1 MAKQKKKIK
10 TIKVDLEKCNG
21 CRACEVIC
29 AAFHATPKYGS
40 GNPARSRIRLIN
52 QPVKDIYLPMLAGQ
66 YTPAECPGR
75 LKYVDG
81 GKEFEECDYC
91 RAACPSRD
99 LFKEPDSGLPVICDM
114 CESDPPLEKP
124 MCVQWCLNDA
134 LVYEEREEEVE
145 ESSKL
150 DEMQAGVDELVDK
163 FGLQKVLDSVSRL
176 ASDSRQGMRKK
187 E

>member
-1 MAKQKKKIK
+1 MAKKKTIK
-10 TIKVDLEKCNG
+10 TITVDLEKCNG

-29 AAFHATPKYGS
+29 AAFHATPKYGT

-52 QPVKDIYLPMLAGQ
+52 QPVKDIYLPILAGQ

-75 LKYVDG
+75 TRYTDS

-91 RAACPSRD
+91 RAVCPSRD

-114 CESDPPLEKP
+114 CESDPPLAKP
-124 MCVQWCLNDA
+124 VCVQWCLNDA
-134 LVYEEREEEVE
+134 LIYEEREEEVE
-145 ESSKL
+145 ESAKL

-163 FGLQKVLDSVSRL
+163 FGLQKVLDTVLRL